1 MKLTRLGH
9 SALLVETER
18 TRVLIDPGNMSST
31 WHDVTG
37 LDAVLVTHQHPDHID
52 TSHLGALLEAN
63 PDARLIVETEVAE
76 MVSGSSQAVGPGVSL
91 HIGGLTIDTVGG
103 RHALIH
109 ERIPRI
115 GNVGYVISDGSG
127 ARLFHPGDSYGTA
140 PEGIDVLALPI
151 TAPWTAVG
159 PTADFLN
166 AVGPARAF
174 PIHDAILS
182 EIGHR
187 LHMRVVGEL
196 ATESIELVEVG
207 PADSFQV

>member
-9 SALLVETER
+9 SALLVETDR
-18 TRVLIDPGNMSST
+18 TRVLIDPGNMSSS

-37 LDAVLVTHQHPDHID
+37 LDAVLVTHQHPDHVD

-63 PDARLIVETEVAE
+63 PDARLIVETAVAE

-91 HIGGLTIDTVGG
+91 EIGGLAIDTVGG

-109 ERIPRI
+109 ERIPLI

-127 ARLFHPGDSYGTA
+127 PRLFHPGDSYGTA

-166 AVGPARAF
+166 AVGPVRAF

-196 ATESIELVEVG
+196 ASEAIDLVDLG
-207 PADSFQV
+207 PTDSFQV